1 VFKDKVRG
9 LKNVE
14 TLTLFYE
21 RRKFLH
27 SLLLYRYKRK
37 HRHFPTFVRIFNVP
51 KLRIAKTCLSTKGK
65 IIGVVVCRAIKN
77 IELVT
82 GTTLDQWHCSS
93 YMGKTPHIVR
103 VQ

>member
-1 VFKDKVRG
+1 MSVFKDEVRG

-27 SLLLYRYKRK
+27 S
-37 HRHFPTFVRIFNVP
+37 HRHFPTFVRFFNVP

-65 IIGVVVCRAIKN
+65 IIGVVVRLAIKN
-77 IELVT
+77 IGMIT
-82 GTTLDQWHCSS
+82 ASTLDQRH
-93 YMGKTPHIVR
+93 VN
-103 VQ
+103 